1 LDKLGVI
8 KSRTIAMNKIQIVAL
23 AALLTGCAQTPQTKV
38 DADGGYRPVES
49 AGEVAGQPQL
59 SARSIETP
67 AQLRE
72 PIFQAPP
79 RKPVDA
85 QDQQCLAEALYWE
98 ARGEGEDG
106 MLAVASV
113 IFNRVEDERFP
124 DTVCDVIYDGG
135 ETPPCQFSWW
145 CDGKSDEPTNQ
156 AKWWEI
162 NSLAYD
168 YLAISPEDPTDG
180 ALFYHADSIKTP
192 WRRQLTARIGNH
204 IFYR

>member
-1 LDKLGVI
+1 VNRIRILTL
-8 KSRTIAMNKIQIVAL
+8 T
-23 AALLTGCAQTPQTKV
+23 ALLTGCAAGPQPTVEV
-38 DADGGYRPVES
+38 DSSSQAVEQSLDSEGTVAD
-49 AGEVAGQPQL
+49 L
-59 SARSIETP
+59 SQMTERTAATP
-67 AQLRE
+67 AQPRK
-72 PIFQAPP
+72 PTFQAPP
-79 RKPVDA
+79 QRKPVDA
-85 QDQQCLAEALYWE
+85 DEQQCLAQALYWE

-124 DTVCDVIYDGG
+124 DSVCDVIYDGG

-145 CDGKSDEPTNQ
+145 CDGKSDQPKNQ

-180 ALFYHADSIKTP
+180 ALFYHADSIKSP
-192 WRRQLTARIGNH
+192 WRRQRTARIGKH